1 MNNFASAA
9 ANKLHAARSDTITAG
24 DNANLGYKRS
34 HFELLKNSFAQHPR
48 RMKSEKMMKMMIF
61 S

>member
-24 DNANLGYKRS
+24 DNGNFGYTRS
-34 HFELLKNSFAQHPR
+34 YFELLNSFTKLPR
-48 RMKSEKMMKMMIF
+48 RMKSEI
-61 S
+61 

>member
-24 DNANLGYKRS
+24 DNGNFGYKTI
-34 HFELLKNSFAQHPR
+34 
-48 RMKSEKMMKMMIF
+48 IF
-61 S
+61 

>member
-1 MNNFASAA
+1 MNNFASTA

-34 HFELLKNSFAQHPR
+34 HFKLLNSSAQHPR

>member
-24 DNANLGYKRS
+24 DNANLGYKQS
-34 HFELLKNSFAQHPR
+34 HILNLHSFQFPR